1 MLREENE
8 ISSYIRKRET
18 ILTKR
23 DNIVHAKS
31 DAPVVTKKEGI
42 PNVALKKLNRT
53 QYVKSETKK
62 PKTLST
68 ESSKGQS
75 NKAFQNIPRDKTSG
89 VYFILQYNTINTA

>member
-53 QYVKSETKK
+53 QHIKSETNK
-62 PKTLST
+62 PKTLPT
-68 ESSKGQS
+68 ESITGQS
-75 NKAFQNIPRDKTSG
+75 NKAFENIPRDKTPG
-89 VYFILQYNTINTA
+89 VIF